1 MNKYILG
8 NKIIEATEERY
19 NNTFKSIGY
28 VPYVE
33 KKAIEPKEEVK
44 PEREKR
50 IRKEEDKE
58 NNIHGEA
65 KLLLKF
71 LDGSDN
77 RYIIPGGRCGGVLR
91 RKGSGKR
98 RSRLER
104 GEGFPLF
111 LLCYISSLI
120 AFFNN

>member
-50 IRKEEDKE
+50 RRKED
-58 NNIHGEA
+58 
-65 KLLLKF
+65 
-71 LDGSDN
+71 
-77 RYIIPGGRCGGVLR
+77 
-91 RKGSGKR
+91 
-98 RSRLER
+98 
-104 GEGFPLF
+104 
-111 LLCYISSLI
+111 
-120 AFFNN
+120 